1 MMEGQLID
9 HKSPLSARWAPS
21 SIRSK
26 HCSKPHFETMR
37 MTVTLVYDFGEAT
50 FVAALYGS
58 VPYFPAIQ

>member
-1 MMEGQLID
+1 
-9 HKSPLSARWAPS
+9 
-21 SIRSK
+21 
-26 HCSKPHFETMR
+26 